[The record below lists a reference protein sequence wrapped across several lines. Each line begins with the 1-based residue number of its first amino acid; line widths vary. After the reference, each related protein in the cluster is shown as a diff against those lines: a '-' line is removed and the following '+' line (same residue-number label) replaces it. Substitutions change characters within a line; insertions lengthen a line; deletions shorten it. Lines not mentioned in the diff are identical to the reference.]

1 MDANAALYLELL
13 ERRAELLNLLALE
26 LREAQPSIVGID
38 VAEIDRQSMRQESLC
53 AELRFTWGELASLR
67 SVQAE
72 SLASDQKNRWNA
84 AIAANEKAAAD
95 LTRVQS
101 VQAALLR
108 RSRRSINVLMNV
120 LSSSSVGYVPPWT
133 STQVHSFAVGA

>member
-53 AELRFTWGELASLR
+53 AELRFT
-67 SVQAE
+67 
-72 SLASDQKNRWNA
+72 
-84 AIAANEKAAAD
+84 
-95 LTRVQS
+95 
-101 VQAALLR
+101 
-108 RSRRSINVLMNV
+108 
-120 LSSSSVGYVPPWT
+120 
-133 STQVHSFAVGA
+133 